1 MGARYSMYFAVLK
14 LLDDASRDL
23 GLTRLTPSNRTVL
36 LSCIRK
42 SESVSGAEFVM
53 TYDDYLTFAAADDLA
68 LSKAQFYNSLNA
80 LVEAGALVKNQISRK
95 NNLYSL
101 NPA

>member
-1 MGARYSMYFAVLK
+1 MGGRYAVYFAVLK

-23 GLTRLTPSNRTVL
+23 GLTRLTPANRTVL

-42 SESVSGAEFVM
+42 SESVSDGEFVM
-53 TYDDYLTFAAADDLA
+53 TYDDYLRYAPDGETA

-80 LVEAGALVKNQISRK
+80 LVASGALMKKRVSPKK
-95 NNLYSL
+95 NLYRL